1 MSQETPEQPGPGLR
15 WLGLRLGAAFLLVV
29 GAIAVSQ
36 ALRIGQSAGYSVVGP
51 RFFPLV
57 VAFGLLGLGML
68 FLLRT
73 TVWPDMELAR
83 EVLGEEM
90 TTHWTTVL
98 LLLVVLTVYAFLLGP
113 LGYTLAT
120 ALFFPA
126 VARILGSQKLL
137 RDFIIG
143 LALGLVVYLA
153 FTRVLGVR
161 LPAGLLQG
169 IL

>member
-1 MSQETPEQPGPGLR
+1 MNESKPDQPGPSLR
-15 WLGLRLGAAFLLVV
+15 LLGLRLGAAFLLFV

-57 VAFGLLGLGML
+57 VSFGLLGLGMI

-73 TVWPDMELAR
+73 TLWPDLELAQ
-83 EVLGEEM
+83 EVSQEEA
-90 TTHWTTVL
+90 TTHWLTVIWL
-98 LLLVVLTVYAFLLGP
+98 LLALVVYAFLLGP
-113 LGYTLAT
+113 MGYTLAT
-120 ALFFPA
+120 ALFFPV
-126 VARILGSQKLL
+126 VARVLGSRQPL
-137 RDFIIG
+137 RDLIIG
-143 LALGLVVYLA
+143 LTLGLVVYLV